1 MNGNKKITLYWDS
14 CIFISWLKK
23 EQRPDPQELLSIN
36 EFVERIKNREV
47 VIVTSTITQIEVG
60 ACNVGKLV
68 LPLFDD
74 LMKRKNIIRI
84 AVDIKIASMAR
95 TLRDYYK
102 SEPSVSGGVNKKTL
116 CVPDSIH
123 LATAILNKVDVFHT
137 FDNNGSNK
145 TLGLIPLSG
154 NVAEH
159 NLKIEKPTIK
169 QFSFNMKE

>member
-1 MNGNKKITLYWDS
+1 MSGSKKTILYWDS
-14 CIFISWLKK
+14 CIFISWLK
-23 EQRPDPQELLSIN
+23 EELRPDPQELLAVGEYIK
-36 EFVERIKNREV
+36 RIEKREV

-60 ACNVGKLV
+60 ACNVGKGV
-68 LPLFDD
+68 LPLFDS

-102 SEPSVSGGVNKKTL
+102 SEPSTPGVINTRTL
-116 CVPDSIH
+116 SVPDSIH

-137 FDNNGSNK
+137 FDNNNKK

-159 NLKIEKPTIK
+159 NLLIEKPTIK
-169 QFSFNMKE
+169 QFSFNVK